1 MREDTAQGRTSRE
14 AAERRRADGRK
25 ATGRGH
31 VHRRRP
37 RGQRP
42 APEPPAPSS
51 PDTNRERLPDGGTP
65 AARPRPPRAPRA
77 PGPPAVRAAAP
88 PRLAPWA
95 TPGAIARTPRHRPH
109 LHALA
114 VVQQHV
120 PQLLGDH
127 VELPF
132 LPFRR
137 SRQQIHPRER
147 RIQGVKLP
155 VYREH
160 RPNFNE
166 RPWAASTPTAL
177 GPGNPCGTRHR
188 APHRTKMNPLHPQ
201 RPGGIYWRR
210 GQVRALGQ
218 RGTFSP

>member
-1 MREDTAQGRTSRE
+1 MGSERARAPSSKGGGVTAPG
-14 AAERRRADGRK
+14 AV
-25 ATGRGH
+25 GH
-31 VHRRRP
+31 ARCHRP
-37 RGQRP
+37 H
-42 APEPPAPSS
+42 PAPS
-51 PDTNRERLPDGGTP
+51 P
-65 AARPRPPRAPRA
+65 APAPRPVP
-77 PGPPAVRAAAP
+77 
-88 PRLAPWA
+88 
-95 TPGAIARTPRHRPH
+95 RPH